1 MFLSFDLHSPKMKN
15 GRNQTDVLS
24 IERTLGLK
32 SERGVSRQGNKDSP
46 PIEAIL
52 KGIKLIMVAY
62 VNQDL
67 PVIRDSEALKA
78 DAMSLFDKHGP
89 QIWPGPNEPR
99 PHWLEEP
106 SETRH
111 DGKYPKARHYTVPED
126 YEYLKERF
134 IQLVIE
140 KSCNYHENQL
150 QKHRRH
156 TAKALQN
163 QLHADHDGESPREEA
178 ELDASE
184 LPAVSKMDE
193 FQSQFAAYTQP
204 VPDGDGRPHAMVSH
218 DGTHAEPRSA
228 RKRQR
233 TTTMAGENGAPKR
246 PRSESV
252 TESSSQGESL
262 VVRLGVGEQALG
274 RLAVTGKVQSVHSFQ
289 SINDLPAR
297 DGSEP
302 PRIHGFNPVNA
313 APPKP
318 EASVSAPPGSARAA
332 HSPPLGGLPAI
343 NGNAGSPPLG
353 GLRRNSAQALNGM
366 HGLPRGPP
374 PTLTG
379 FGPHTEPPA
388 ERPRSA
394 QRRDEHFDPRTY
406 ESPYQPHL
414 SGPAPNHEQFRPVF
428 QPVNAALPTSRPPPP
443 PPHPV
448 GPPRPQ
454 GLHNPF
460 RTFPPA
466 PPMFGHLPPVGQQE
480 PGPPLPPG
488 PPPPPVVN
496 PIRPQHV
503 PLPDPI
509 LSALGLH
516 GPRPSSRS
524 KQSSSRR
531 PGSSSQRQPST
542 TPTLTVAEVAGE
554 KRDSLSQ
561 PRATP
566 DPLDQDVVFFEDVLG
581 ELVHCPVIVKLKT
594 ELGAKMPRHRLE
606 KLKTLLVHFPDA
618 RYELEALERRARMPP
633 EQFEAERV
641 ASTGGWIQDPAGVYI
656 PAPTLLSQSHS
667 YPQPN
672 GYGRDAALTPRPT
685 PGPPAHT
692 SRTDPPT
699 TPHIK
704 DEPAEAAAGRSLD
717 NILVEINWNRDLDYS
732 DHMEMHEFDS
742 VRKLFSMVEEA
753 RPDEL
758 VKTGEIKEIRIK
770 PKTELQGSGGQV
782 LPRIVHDEI
791 RGRAGLKQLIRR
803 LRSQPQDMEI
813 ELLFEVMW
821 KTTTTTT
828 GGSVTPAPA
837 PATAAA
843 VVAA

>member
-1 MFLSFDLHSPKMKN
+1 MKN

-67 PVIRDSEALKA
+67 TVIRDSEALKA
-78 DAMSLFDKHGP
+78 EATALFDKHGP
-89 QIWPGPNEPR
+89 QIWPGPDEPR
-99 PHWLEEP
+99 PHWIEEP

-111 DGKYPKARHYTVPED
+111 DGKYPQVRHYAVPED

-163 QLHADHDGESPREEA
+163 QLHADHDGESPREDA
-178 ELDASE
+178 EHDGSE
-184 LPAVSKMDE
+184 PPAVSKMDE

-204 VPDGDGRPHAMVSH
+204 VPDEHGRPRAMLSH
-218 DGTHAEPRSA
+218 DGMHAEPPSA

-233 TTTMAGENGAPKR
+233 TMTIVDGNGAPKR
-246 PRSESV
+246 ARSESV

-262 VVRLGVGEQALG
+262 VVRLGV
-274 RLAVTGKVQSVHSFQ
+274 
-289 SINDLPAR
+289 AR
-297 DGSEP
+297 DASVP
-302 PRIHGFNPVNA
+302 PRTHGFNPVNA
-313 APPKP
+313 APPKL
-318 EASVSAPPGSARAA
+318 EASVSAPPVSARAA
-332 HSPPLGGLPAI
+332 HSPSQSTLPAI
-343 NGNAGSPPLG
+343 NGQIGSPPLDAP
-353 GLRRNSAQALNGM
+353 RRSPAQPANGVR
-366 HGLPRGPP
+366 GPPRGPP

-379 FGPHTEPPA
+379 FGAHNEPAA

-394 QRRDEHFDPRTY
+394 QQQDEHFDPRTY

-414 SGPAPNHEQFRPVF
+414 SGPGPKHEQFRPVF
-428 QPVNAALPTSRPPPP
+428 PPVHTVPSTARPPPAPVSGAP
-443 PPHPV
+443 PP
-448 GPPRPQ
+448 

-466 PPMFGHLPPVGQQE
+466 PPMFGPPPPVAQQE
-480 PGPPLPPG
+480 PGPPPA
-488 PPPPPVVN
+488 PVVN

-531 PGSSSQRQPST
+531 PGSSSQRRPSA
-542 TPTLTVAEVAGE
+542 TPTLAPAGFVSE
-554 KRDSLSQ
+554 KKEPLPH

-566 DPLDQDVVFFEDVLG
+566 DPLDQDVVYFEDVLG
-581 ELVHCPVIVKLKT
+581 ELVYCPVVVKLKT
-594 ELGAKMPRHRLE
+594 ELGPKMPRHRLE
-606 KLKTLLVHFPDA
+606 KLRKLLVHFPDA

-633 EQFEAERV
+633 EQFEADRA
-641 ASTGGWIQDPAGVYI
+641 ASTGGWVQDPAGVYV
-656 PAPTLLSQSHS
+656 PAPPLPSQSHN
-667 YPQPN
+667 YPHPH

-685 PGPPAHT
+685 PGPPVYNNN
-692 SRTDPPT
+692 RTEPPT
-699 TPHIK
+699 TPHITE
-704 DEPAEAAAGRSLD
+704 EPSENTPGRSLE
-717 NILVEINWNRDLDYS
+717 NILVEIDWNRNLDYS

-742 VRKLFSMVEEA
+742 VHKLFSMVEEA

-758 VKTGEIKEIRIK
+758 LETGEIKEIRIK
-770 PKTELQGSGGQV
+770 PKTELHGSGGQV

-821 KTTTTTT
+821 KPTPTS
-828 GGSVTPAPA
+828 GGGGVAEGSSVTPAPV
-837 PATAAA
+837 PAAAAAA
-843 VVAA
+843 VAAA

>member
-1 MFLSFDLHSPKMKN
+1 MKN

-32 SERGVSRQGNKDSP
+32 SERGVSRQGNKESP

-67 PVIRDSEALKA
+67 TVIRDSEALKA
-78 DAMSLFDKHGP
+78 DATTLFDKHGP
-89 QIWPGPNEPR
+89 QIWPGPDEPR
-99 PHWLEEP
+99 PHWIEEP

-111 DGKYPKARHYTVPED
+111 DGKYPKARHYTIPED

-163 QLHADHDGESPREEA
+163 QLNAEHGGESPREDA
-178 ELDASE
+178 EHDGSE
-184 LPAVSKMDE
+184 RSTQSVSKMDE

-204 VPDGDGRPHAMVSH
+204 VPDEDGRPHPMPPH
-218 DGTHAEPRSA
+218 DGIHAEPQSA

-233 TTTMAGENGAPKR
+233 TTTVAEENGAPKR
-246 PRSESV
+246 ARSESV

-274 RLAVTGKVQSVHSFQ
+274 RLAATGKVQSVHSFQ
-289 SINDLPAR
+289 SINEIPAR

-302 PRIHGFNPVNA
+302 PRILGFNPVNA
-313 APPKP
+313 VPPKL
-318 EASVSAPPGSARAA
+318 EASVSAPPANTNPVR
-332 HSPPLGGLPAI
+332 SPQAGTLPPI
-343 NGNAGSPPLG
+343 NGNPGSPPANG
-353 GLRRNSAQALNGM
+353 PRRSSLQPLNGV

-379 FGPHTEPPA
+379 FGGHSEPVV
-388 ERPRSA
+388 ERPRPE
-394 QRRDEHFDPRTY
+394 QRRDEHFDPRNY

-414 SGPAPNHEQFRPVF
+414 SGPGPKHEQFRPAF
-428 QPVNAALPTSRPPPP
+428 QPVNAPPPTSRPPLGGPP
-443 PPHPV
+443 P
-448 GPPRPQ
+448 Q
-454 GLHNPF
+454 NMHNPF
-460 RTFPPA
+460 RTFPP
-466 PPMFGHLPPVGQQE
+466 V
-480 PGPPLPPG
+480 GPPLGPLPPAFG
-488 PPPPPVVN
+488 APPPLGQQAPGPPPPVVN

-524 KQSSSRR
+524 KHSSSRR
-531 PGSSSQRQPST
+531 PGSSSQRRPSA
-542 TPTLTVAEVAGE
+542 TPTLPAAEFASE
-554 KRDSLSQ
+554 KKEPMAQ

-566 DPLDQDVVFFEDVLG
+566 DPLDQDIVLFEDVLG
-581 ELVHCPVIVKLKT
+581 DLVFCPVIVKLKE
-594 ELGAKMPRHRLE
+594 ELGPRMPRHRLE
-606 KLKTLLVHFPDA
+606 KLKKLLVDFPDA

-633 EQFEAERV
+633 DQYEAERV
-641 ASTGGWIQDPAGVYI
+641 PPPGWVQNPVGVFV
-656 PAPTLLSQSHS
+656 PPPPQHHQSHT
-667 YPQPN
+667 YPHPH
-672 GYGRDAALTPRPT
+672 GYARDAALTPRPT
-685 PGPPAHT
+685 PGPPIHNF
-692 SRTDPPT
+692 SNKSEPPT

-704 DEPAEAAAGRSLD
+704 DEPSDIPHGGRTLE
-717 NILVEINWNRDLDYS
+717 NILVEINWNRNLDYS

-742 VRKLFSMVEEA
+742 VQKLFDMVEEA

-770 PKTELQGSGGQV
+770 PKTELHGSGGQV

-791 RGRAGLKQLIRR
+791 RGRASLKQLIRR

-821 KTTTTTT
+821 KT
-828 GGSVTPAPA
+828 GGESATPVAVAPA
-837 PATAAA
+837 AAATA
-843 VVAA
+843 VAAA